1 MPGLSKSKYTIF
13 RQCAKALWLKANK
26 PELEVIDDKA
36 RERFRIGNEVG
47 DLAMGLFGDF
57 VEVTA
62 VAEDGSLDLNEM
74 VRRTQEC
81 IAAGTENIAEASFL
95 WNGNYCAVDILH
107 RAGDGYAIYEV
118 KSSTGSDAKN
128 KNTRSVLAKYVR
140 DIAYQKFVLG
150 KCGVNVTGT
159 YLVRLNS
166 GYFFDKSLDI
176 HKLFHITDVNEL
188 VEEELGNIEGDIR
201 DAMAVLS
208 SGSEPDCRVG
218 NHCLHPYGCAFAQY
232 CMKGIPTPSV
242 FDLYDI
248 TFKKAADLYY
258 DGKVTFDD
266 IPGSELT
273 PIQRM
278 QVECTLK
285 GEDHID
291 KPAIRAFLKE
301 LEGPLYFLDFETM
314 QPAVPLYQGTK
325 PYQQVTFQ
333 YSLHWIEQEG
343 GELKHT
349 GFLAESGTDPRRALA
364 EKICKDIPMNVRV
377 TAYNMG
383 FECTRLRELAD
394 MYPDLAGHLRN
405 IADNIVDLLD
415 PFQNGYYYTPA
426 MGGSFSIKS
435 VLPALFPD
443 DPELNYH
450 NLDERCQ
457 NGGDAMSIFP
467 KIKDMAPEEQLA
479 TRNALL
485 EYCRLDTYAMV
496 KVWQKLVEVSK

>member
-1 MPGLSKSKYTIF
+1 MPGLSKSKYTLF
-13 RQCAKALWLKANK
+13 RQCAKALWLQANK
-26 PELEVIDDKA
+26 PELAVIDDSA
-36 RERFRIGNEVG
+36 MERFKAGNEVG
-47 DLAMGLFGDF
+47 DLAMGLLGNY

-62 VAEDGSLDLNEM
+62 LTGDGSLDLKEM
-74 VRRTQEC
+74 IRRTQEC
-81 IAAGTENIAEASFL
+81 IAAGTDNIAEASFA

-107 RAGDGYAIYEV
+107 RTSDGYAIYEV
-118 KSSTGSDAKN
+118 KSSTGSDAKS
-128 KNTRSVLAKYVR
+128 KNTRSVLEKYAR

-166 GYFFDKSLDI
+166 EYVLAQSLDI
-176 HKLFHITDVNEL
+176 HKLFHITDMRGL
-188 VEEELGNIEGDIR
+188 VEEELQVVEANIR

-208 SGSEPDCRVG
+208 SGSEPDCRLG

-242 FDLYDI
+242 FDLYKMP
-248 TFKKAADLYY
+248 FGKAADLYY
-258 DGKVTFDD
+258 AGKVTFGDLCVSGLS
-266 IPGSELT
+266 PM
-273 PIQRM
+273 QRM

-291 KPAIRAFLKE
+291 KPAIRKFLTK
-301 LEGPLYFLDFETM
+301 LYYPLYFLDFETM
-314 QPAVPLYQGTK
+314 KDPVPQYQGTK
-325 PYQQVTFQ
+325 PHQQVTFQ

-343 GELKHT
+343 GELRHT
-349 GFLAESGTDPRRALA
+349 GFLGESGTDPRRALA
-364 EKICKDIPMNVRV
+364 EQICQDIPMNVCA
-377 TAYNMG
+377 TAYNKD
-383 FECTRLRELAD
+383 FECKRLYELAD

-415 PFQNGYYYTPA
+415 PFQDGSCYTPA

-443 DPELNYH
+443 DPELDYH
-450 NLDERCQ
+450 NLDGRCQ
-457 NGGDAMSIFP
+457 NGGDAMTIFP
-467 KIKDMAPEEQLA
+467 RIKDLAPEEQLA
-479 TRNALL
+479 TRAALL
-485 EYCRLDTYAMV
+485 DYCRLDTYAMV